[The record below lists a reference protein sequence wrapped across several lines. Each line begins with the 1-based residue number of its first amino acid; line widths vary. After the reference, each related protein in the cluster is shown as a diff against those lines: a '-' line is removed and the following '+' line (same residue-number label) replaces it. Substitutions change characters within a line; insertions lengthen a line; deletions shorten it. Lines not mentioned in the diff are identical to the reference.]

1 MQVRPF
7 FCITTPILDNNL
19 LIWLGSAVV
28 CKASCP
34 ILLKHVN
41 YSSLNDKIRETLTT
55 MNIKHLIMI
64 IKELFK
70 PTARC
75 PSSWTTSRGLLWN
88 FSSFEDFVFIRLQ
101 VVNWAIWAGLKKLS
115 LISCPLDI
123 MSSSPIWL
131 VVTDWQNVQQYQA
144 YHCWIFSRILLS
156 MFSFDCQT
164 KLVKKIATT
173 SPKNVMSEAGNFKSW
188 NAMRHLISKARITW
202 KHGISGWRNSPPSVF
217 FTGWDFSVLRK
228 WKLCK

>member
-7 FCITTPILDNNL
+7 FCSTTPILDNNL
-19 LIWLGSAVV
+19 LIWLDSLVV

-34 ILLKHVN
+34 ILLKGAN
-41 YSSLNDKIRETLTT
+41 YSSLNDKIRETLMT

-64 IKELFK
+64 IFRQSHVVYELYK
-70 PTARC
+70 PTARW

-115 LISCPLDI
+115 LISFPLDI
-123 MSSSPIWL
+123 MSSSAIWL

-144 YHCWIFSRILLS
+144 YHCWIFSSRILL
-156 MFSFDCQT
+156 
-164 KLVKKIATT
+164 
-173 SPKNVMSEAGNFKSW
+173 
-188 NAMRHLISKARITW
+188 
-202 KHGISGWRNSPPSVF
+202 
-217 FTGWDFSVLRK
+217 
-228 WKLCK
+228 